1 MQNLANAT
9 FFPEPKVA
17 FGKDPLYS
25 KGAGFDGYPGRASSS
40 MPQKLYFQQKSQ
52 LFVQH
57 NVFYNKTS
65 NNNSTLAFK
74 LNCSVLK
81 CKKTRTEFCQKKKST
96 NESIQSPGKLMK
108 LLRYLLFLHFLK
120 VILKELQKL
129 AIDVTSVG
137 HYGKLQ

>member
-1 MQNLANAT
+1 MIRKYLEAVPSIQVHEVHKFNRHLSIGELEANN
-9 FFPEPKVA
+9 FRIRIESE
-17 FGKDPLYS
+17 D
-25 KGAGFDGYPGRASSS
+25 
-40 MPQKLYFQQKSQ
+40 KLDAVSN
-52 LFVQH
+52 

-129 AIDVTSVG
+129 AIDLTSVG